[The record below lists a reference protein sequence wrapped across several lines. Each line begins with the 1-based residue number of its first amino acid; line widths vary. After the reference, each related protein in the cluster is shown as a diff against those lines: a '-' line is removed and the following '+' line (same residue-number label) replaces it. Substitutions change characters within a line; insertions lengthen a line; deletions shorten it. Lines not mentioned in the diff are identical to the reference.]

1 MTFFI
6 AVLFCR
12 TIGWRIFY
20 NIPLRKTV
28 NGQFQD
34 EISFAIAAKL
44 RERA

>member
-6 AVLFCR
+6 AILFYR

-20 NIPLRKTV
+20 NIPLCESV
-28 NGQFQD
+28 SGQFQD
-34 EISFAIAAKL
+34 EISFAIAGKL